1 MNWSGLRLS
10 LSGSLFVPANKF
22 PAMHL
27 RLAIAFLSLV
37 FLAGCASTP
46 DRRIGQAQAEF
57 NQLPPTVQQQIR
69 AGQVDIGFTETM
81 VWMALGEP
89 SRKVERVS
97 AQGVT
102 QVWYY
107 ARNAPRMSFG
117 FGVGSYGRRSAFGTS
132 VSTSTGGYHD
142 DEAMRVEFVGGRVAR
157 VEYRK
162 G

>member
-1 MNWSGLRLS
+1 
-10 LSGSLFVPANKF
+10 
-22 PAMHL
+22 MHL
-27 RLAIAFLSLV
+27 RPLALVASLL

-46 DRRIGQAQAEF
+46 DQRIGRAQAEY

-89 SRKVERVS
+89 ARKVERVS
-97 AQGVT
+97 AEGVT

-107 ARNAPRMSFG
+107 ARQAPRMTFG
-117 FGVGSYGRRSAFGTS
+117 FGFGSYGRRSGFGTS
-132 VSTSTGGYHD
+132 VSTSTGGYYD
-142 DEAMRVEFVGGRVAR
+142 DEAMRVEFIGGRVTR